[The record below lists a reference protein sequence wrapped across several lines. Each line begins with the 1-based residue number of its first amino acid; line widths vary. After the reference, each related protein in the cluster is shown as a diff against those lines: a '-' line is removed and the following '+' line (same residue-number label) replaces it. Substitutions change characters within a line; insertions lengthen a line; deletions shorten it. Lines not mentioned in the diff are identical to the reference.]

1 MGTLAKVSK
10 QFKKNTCK
18 NKRNYSTTYNK
29 NYIKNYKKYTYCPAP
44 NQNIDKVT
52 DIIPDS
58 HLASRGPFKGTG
70 MLLRAQLGGRTSQET
85 PSHHRQGADRRW
97 NEVLIMLPSDIRYIY
112 IYIHITLYYIMS
124 KFLLSFLLC
133 LIIFVW
139 NFFFVTVGDSRLQ
152 LLSHAPH
159 STWITIP
166 MLPAHHLQNSTG
178 PEWFEWPRN
187 HHAENSFLIF
197 LLENVRV
204 LRPQSGRLSDAPL
217 SPRSSTPSDLTTG
230 TGLLLFG
237 EPDATETIR
246 NPHKP

>member
-97 NEVLIMLPSDIRYIY
+97 NEVLIMLPSDIIY
-112 IYIHITLYYIMS
+112 IYTYYIILYYVEISIIVLIMS
-124 KFLLSFLLC
+124 YHFCLKFLFC
-133 LIIFVW
+133 HCW
-139 NFFFVTVGDSRLQ
+139 
-152 LLSHAPH
+152 
-159 STWITIP
+159 
-166 MLPAHHLQNSTG
+166 
-178 PEWFEWPRN
+178 
-187 HHAENSFLIF
+187 
-197 LLENVRV
+197 
-204 LRPQSGRLSDAPL
+204 
-217 SPRSSTPSDLTTG
+217 
-230 TGLLLFG
+230 
-237 EPDATETIR
+237 
-246 NPHKP
+246 